1 MEANTSRGRPKRP
14 GAGWRFSRIGGPCER
29 FTANRAA
36 KTELYLRRTANAH
49 VMSQLYEKSDEA
61 VTDRQKRD
69 SSRSRRQDMLL
80 CKRCGERF
88 VADEATNDGWHYEC
102 PNDDC
107 DGAGIGEDLAQLK
120 DTLLSAH

>member
-1 MEANTSRGRPKRP
+1 MM
-14 GAGWRFSRIGGPCER
+14 
-29 FTANRAA
+29 A
-36 KTELYLRRTANAH
+36 KPH
-49 VMSQLYEKSDEA
+49 FMSQLYETDDE
-61 VTDRQKRD
+61 VVVGRQKRD
-69 SSRSRRQDMLL
+69 TGLSGRQDMLL

-88 VADEATNDGWHYEC
+88 VADEATDDGWHYEC